1 MNHQTISNKNH
12 VYKMAVLISYFFLKA
27 FLGCIKG
34 SGIPLHVYIGK
45 SRNAFGFIKSDGLDG
60 FGIQLI
66 KKLIQ
71 VSHPYRI
78 RVSDLALMPL
88 SQQGINPYLLFQAG
102 ENEFSKC

>member
-1 MNHQTISNKNH
+1 MNHRTIINTNRLF
-12 VYKMAVLISYFFLKA
+12 KMAVLISYFFLA
-27 FLGCIKG
+27 RLGCIKG

-45 SRNAFGFIKSDGLDG
+45 SRNAFGFIKSDG
-60 FGIQLI
+60 FGSQLI
-66 KKLIQ
+66 KRLIQ

>member
-1 MNHQTISNKNH
+1 M
-12 VYKMAVLISYFFLKA
+12 
-27 FLGCIKG
+27 
-34 SGIPLHVYIGK
+34 HVYIGK
-45 SRNAFGFIKSDGLDG
+45 SRNAFGFFKIGRIGDPDG

-88 SQQGINPYLLFQAG
+88 SQQAINPYLLFQAG